1 MPDLNYG
8 YLFAAFVGGSLAM
21 VLSAVY
27 ALLDEEDHP
36 TEASATLW
44 LASAALILA
53 LVCAV
58 MAGRGG

>member
-8 YLFAAFVGGSLAM
+8 YLFAAFVVGVVAM
-21 VLSAVY
+21 VLSALY
-27 ALLDEEDHP
+27 AMLDEEDHSS
-36 TEASATLW
+36 EASATLW

-58 MAGRGG
+58 MAGRAA